1 MSLEEADE
9 MLRIFESQTFANHR
23 DGQRLVV
30 QQLFGMGEKV
40 VRDDVLGGT
49 TSFNAYQIP
58 EISAGQTAFVCKISY
73 RWQTVM
79 QGFCGDII
87 IK

>member
-9 MLRIFESQTFANHR
+9 MLRIFKAETIANHR

-49 TSFNAYQIP
+49 TSFREYVKMARCMLTRP
-58 EISAGQTAFVCKISY
+58 A
-73 RWQTVM
+73 
-79 QGFCGDII
+79 
-87 IK
+87 